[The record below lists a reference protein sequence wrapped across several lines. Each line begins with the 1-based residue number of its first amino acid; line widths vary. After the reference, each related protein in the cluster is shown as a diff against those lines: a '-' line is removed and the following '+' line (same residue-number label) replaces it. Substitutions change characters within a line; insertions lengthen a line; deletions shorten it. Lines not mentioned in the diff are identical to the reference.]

1 MSVVAHAAGAELR
14 PVPVRLAVA
23 VLAGFGA
30 AAVANFPMG
39 ALPEG
44 EVPKEVALATVWP
57 DVPESVVPVASHT
70 VHYLAGILVAVGIE
84 LLLVATERLRGVE
97 RLLLG
102 WVSVSRL
109 AAAAAAA
116 VFVSVLFGAVVLPQV
131 GPGRLDDYDGRAN
144 DIRRQWVASAAV
156 YGFAVAALVP
166 ALYVL
171 LPV

>member
-30 AAVANFPMG
+30 AAIANFPMG

-44 EVPKEVALATVWP
+44 EVPKEIALAAVWP
-57 DVPESVVPVASHT
+57 DVPETVVPVASHT

-84 LLLVATERLRGVE
+84 TLLVATEGVRGVE
-97 RLLLG
+97 RLVFG

-116 VFVSVLFGAVVLPQV
+116 VFVSALFGAVVLPRV
-131 GPGRLDDYDGRAN
+131 GPGRLPDYDERASAV
-144 DIRRQWVASAAV
+144 RLQWTVSAAV
-156 YGFAVAALVP
+156 YGTAVAVLVP

>member
-39 ALPEG
+39 SLPDG
-44 EVPKEVALATVWP
+44 EVPKEVALAAVWP
-57 DVPESVVPVASHT
+57 DVPEGVVPVGSHT

-84 LLLVATERLRGVE
+84 LALVATESLRGVE
-97 RLLLG
+97 LLVFG

-109 AAAAAAA
+109 LAAAGAAA
-116 VFVSVLFGAVVLPQV
+116 FVTVLFAAVVLPRV
-131 GPGRLDDYDGRAN
+131 GPGRLADYEERAN
-144 DIRRQWVASAAV
+144 GIRLQWAVSAAV
-156 YGFAVAALVP
+156 YGLAVAVLVP

>member
-30 AAVANFPMG
+30 AAVANFPMS

-44 EVPKEVALATVWP
+44 EVPKEIALAAVWP
-57 DVPESVVPVASHT
+57 DVPESVVPVAGHT
-70 VHYLAGILVAVGIE
+70 VHYLAGILVAIGIE
-84 LLLVATERLRGVE
+84 LALVATAGLRGVE
-97 RLLLG
+97 LLVFG

-109 AAAAAAA
+109 AAGVGAAA
-116 VFVSVLFGAVVLPQV
+116 FVTILFGAVVLPRV
-131 GPGRLDDYDGRAN
+131 GPGRLADYAERAGS
-144 DIRRQWVASAAV
+144 IRLQWTVSAAV
-156 YGFAVAALVP
+156 YGLAVALLVP

-171 LPV
+171 IPV